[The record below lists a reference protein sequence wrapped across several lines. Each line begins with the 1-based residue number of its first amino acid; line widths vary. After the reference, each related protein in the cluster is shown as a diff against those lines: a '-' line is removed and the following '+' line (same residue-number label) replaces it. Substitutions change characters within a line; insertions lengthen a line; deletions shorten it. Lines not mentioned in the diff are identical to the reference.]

1 MAEPGQRL
9 QLQLL
14 ALHAA
19 GHLVRVGVGAKHL
32 HRDVAGQQ
40 LVVGAEHLGHAAGA
54 DPVDHPVAATQQP
67 ARLAGL
73 RRSADGTASAGTRHG
88 LGRRA
93 GEPSAPLAAF
103 GTGSGTGAS
112 RPQK

>member
-1 MAEPGQRL
+1 MAEPGERL

-19 GHLVRVGVGAKHL
+19 GDLVRVGVGAKHL

-40 LVVGAEHLGHAAGA
+40 LVVGAEHLGHAAGP
-54 DPVDHPVAATQQP
+54 DPVDHPIAAAQQP
-67 ARLAGL
+67 AGLAGL
-73 RRSADGTASAGTRHG
+73 RGRRGRDR

-93 GEPSAPLAAF
+93 LIGQALH
-103 GTGSGTGAS
+103 
-112 RPQK
+112 RPTLDG